1 MQIALGPTVKSFV
14 LLTAGLNKLYTC
26 MYEYQLSQRVLYIYI
41 Y

>member
-14 LLTAGLNKLYTC
+14 LLTAGLKKLYI
-26 MYEYQLSQRVLYIYI
+26 YKYQLSQRVLYIYI

>member
-14 LLTAGLNKLYTC
+14 LLTAGLKKLYI
-26 MYEYQLSQRVLYIYI
+26 YEYQLSQRVLYIYI